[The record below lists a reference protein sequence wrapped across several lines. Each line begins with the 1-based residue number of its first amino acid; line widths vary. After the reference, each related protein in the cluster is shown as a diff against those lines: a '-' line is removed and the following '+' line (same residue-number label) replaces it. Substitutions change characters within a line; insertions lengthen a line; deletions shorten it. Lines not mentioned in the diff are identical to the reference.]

1 MYMTTDYAYYIC
13 CSRNFVFF
21 FLGGGGLNYSTK
33 LMNFFRDE
41 ENYVLP
47 KVSADEQLVQIFSR
61 NGVSAFIY
69 FVSFITF
76 SFMQN

>member
-1 MYMTTDYAYYIC
+1 MLII
-13 CSRNFVFF
+13 FVAAEIFFFF
-21 FLGGGGLNYSTK
+21 FLGGGLNYSTK

>member
-1 MYMTTDYAYYIC
+1 MLII
-13 CSRNFVFF
+13 FVAAEILFF
-21 FLGGGGLNYSTK
+21 FWGGGGINYKNK
-33 LMNFFRDE
+33 LINSFRDE

-47 KVSADEQLVQIFSR
+47 KVSAEEQLVQIFSR

>member
-1 MYMTTDYAYYIC
+1 MLII
-13 CSRNFVFF
+13 FVAAEILFF
-21 FLGGGGLNYSTK
+21 FFGGGLNYSTK

>member
-1 MYMTTDYAYYIC
+1 MLII
-13 CSRNFVFF
+13 FVAAEILFF
-21 FLGGGGLNYSTK
+21 FWGGLNYSTK
-33 LMNFFRDE
+33 LMNSFRDE

>member
-1 MYMTTDYAYYIC
+1 MLII
-13 CSRNFVFF
+13 FVAAEILFF
-21 FLGGGGLNYSTK
+21 FGGGGGGGGL
-33 LMNFFRDE
+33 MNSFRDE

-76 SFMQN
+76 SFMQNWMVLYWY